1 MSYLEQ
7 IDSSRLPHHVAIIMD
22 GNGRW
27 ARNQGKDRF
36 YGHVEGLK
44 SVRKVIECARK
55 LGIQQITLYTFSTEN
70 WNRPDEEVNGLM
82 NLMVDAIE
90 RETADMIANGISML
104 VVGDLARLPVTLQ
117 EKINWCMQATAAC
130 NGMKLVLAVSYS
142 SRWEIVEAVRALAR
156 DVEEKKLKPEDID
169 EKRFETYLKMHEF
182 SDPDLLIRTGGELR
196 LSNFLLWQL
205 AYAELYFT
213 DTPWPEFREEAFFE
227 AIHSFQTR
235 ERRFGKISDQIQ
247 PQE

>member
-1 MSYLEQ
+1 
-7 IDSSRLPHHVAIIMD
+7 
-22 GNGRW
+22 
-27 ARNQGKDRF
+27 
-36 YGHVEGLK
+36 
-44 SVRKVIECARK
+44 
-55 LGIQQITLYTFSTEN
+55 LYTFSTET

-90 RETADMIANGISML
+90 RETPAMMANGIRMY
-104 VVGDLARLPVTLQ
+104 VMGDLARLPVALQ
-117 EKINWCMQATAAC
+117 EKIDWCMQTTAVC
-130 NGMKLVLAVSYS
+130 NGMNLVLAVSYS
-142 SRWEIVEAVRALAR
+142 SRWEIVEAVRALAM
-156 DVEEKKLKPEDID
+156 DVEKKGLKPELIN
-169 EKRFETYLKMHEF
+169 ERLFETYLKMHEF

-213 DTPWPEFREEAFFE
+213 EIPWPEFREEAFYE

-247 PQE
+247 PKE